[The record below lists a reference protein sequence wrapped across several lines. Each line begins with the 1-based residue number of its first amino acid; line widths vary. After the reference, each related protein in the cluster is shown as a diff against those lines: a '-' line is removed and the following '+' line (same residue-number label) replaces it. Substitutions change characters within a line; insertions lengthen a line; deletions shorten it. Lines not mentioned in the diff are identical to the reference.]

1 MSTEVRVGN
10 PFPFSFL
17 VPFQVQFHESNCFIH
32 LNSSLYGLDELG
44 MRVSYTVTMQLMM
57 MIMMNTYTLIKQSS
71 TASELQDVKH
81 HSKIQNFINKTTPMG
96 PMGFMRTPP
105 TRGHIGRRA
114 GHGGDRAEIS
124 NLIMN
129 EQCLLWGLWN
139 KPLQFHLTPRALYPR
154 TLLEVWISPR
164 FPAGYDTS

>member
-1 MSTEVRVGN
+1 MES
-10 PFPFSFL
+10 PFRGSAS
-17 VPFQVQFHESNCFIH
+17 HCFIH
-32 LNSSLYGLDELG
+32 LSSSLYGLDQLG
-44 MRVSYTVTMQLMM
+44 MRVSDTVTKQLMM
-57 MIMMNTYTLIKQSS
+57 MIMMNTYTLIKHSS
-71 TASELQDVKH
+71 KTSELQDVELH
-81 HSKIQNFINKTTPMG
+81 NKIRNFINKTTPMG

-139 KPLQFHLTPRALYPR
+139 KPLQFHLTPRALYLATR
-154 TLLEVWISPR
+154 QAIRQDSMVER
-164 FPAGYDTS
+164 